1 LFSDDRIFEVKENEI
16 LKNKI
21 REKFEIILNEMNL
34 ILSSRNSKDYF
45 QLIYQCIETH
55 QIFLNFVNLK
65 TRNQVESDLDLAILK
80 ALLIGKRK

>member
-1 LFSDDRIFEVKENEI
+1 MFSDDRIFEVKENEI